1 MAGSDIL
8 VIGAGVVG
16 CSIAHELA
24 SRGARVAVIDER
36 NHAAGATQASGG
48 MLAPFSEAADDAPLL
63 DAGRRSLDLYDTFV
77 ARVTS
82 DSGQLVTY
90 TRTGTLHVAQ
100 TEPGLDRLMC
110 LHRNLAT
117 IGVAAEA
124 VSPAHATAG
133 EPALGR
139 QVLGGLLIP
148 GQGLVS
154 ATQLTDALRTA
165 TRRLGGRFLD
175 PATVTRV
182 SGNERMV
189 RVETSNGV
197 VEAYRSVL
205 AAGAWCTHIVVDG
218 AECPVPVRPVRGQL
232 LHLGWPTPQT
242 TRIVWSERCYTVP
255 WPDGT
260 LLVGATVEDAGFDQ
274 RTTVAGVHSLT
285 AAVADLFPGAADAEV
300 RSVRAGLRPATPD
313 GCPIIG
319 WSESVASLFY
329 ATGHYRN
336 GVLLA
341 PLTAAVVADA
351 ILDNRLDPSV
361 AHLTRPARFG
371 RI

>member
-1 MAGSDIL
+1 MAGPDIL

-16 CSIAHELA
+16 CAIAHELA
-24 SRGARVAVIDER
+24 SRGARVAVLDHR
-36 NHAAGATQASGG
+36 NYPGGATQASGG

-63 DAGRRSLDLYDTFV
+63 GMGRRSLDLYDNFV

-82 DSGQLVTY
+82 DSGQPVMY
-90 TRTGTLHVAQ
+90 ARTGTLHVAQ
-100 TEPGLDRLMC
+100 TEPGLDRLKR
-110 LHRNLAT
+110 LHRTLTSEGIVAEELSPEGAT
-117 IGVAAEA
+117 EC
-124 VSPAHATAG
+124 
-133 EPALGR
+133 EPALTD
-139 QVLGGLLIP
+139 QVLGGVLIP
-148 GQGLVS
+148 AQGLVS
-154 ATQLTDALRTA
+154 APQLTEALRTA
-165 TRRLGGRFLD
+165 TVRLGGRVLE
-175 PATVTRV
+175 PAKVLRV
-182 SGNERMV
+182 SGDARAV

-197 VEAYRSVL
+197 EEAHRAVL
-205 AAGAWCTHIVVDG
+205 AAGAWCSQIVVDG

-232 LHLGWPTPQT
+232 LHLGWPQPLT

-274 RTTVAGVHSLT
+274 RTTVTGVHNLT
-285 AAVADLFPGAADAEV
+285 AAIADLLPGAADAEV

-313 GCPIIG
+313 GSPLIG
-319 WSESVASLFY
+319 WSEAVERLFY

-341 PLTAAVVADA
+341 PLTAAVAADA

-361 AHLTRPARFG
+361 AQLTRPARFG